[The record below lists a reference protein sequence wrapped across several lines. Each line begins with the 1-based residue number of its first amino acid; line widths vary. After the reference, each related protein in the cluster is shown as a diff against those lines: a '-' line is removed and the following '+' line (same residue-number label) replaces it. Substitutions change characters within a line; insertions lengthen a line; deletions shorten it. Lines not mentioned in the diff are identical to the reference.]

1 MSSARTELDAG
12 TLRESPWPRVMSI
25 AGQVASLV
33 FLGVLY
39 LFLYAPLLV
48 IALFSFN
55 DSETQTLP
63 FEGFTTEWY
72 DQMIAN
78 DALKDAAFYSFKVTL
93 LAVAIGI
100 VFGTG
105 FALLVYRV
113 LGRRTRG
120 VAQGLLAVP
129 VVLPGV
135 VLGISLLVVFRSID
149 LKPGFLAIVI
159 GHATFV
165 TPIIMFVVLTRL
177 RTMDPALEHASMDL
191 GAGRIRT
198 FLNVTLPQ
206 LRVALLAGA
215 LLGFTISFDEI
226 IVTFFL
232 AGVDVTLPVYVWN
245 QLRFGFTPEI
255 NAIFTLIGSASIVLI
270 VAGTTLLTGTLRGRS
285 DRRTIGSLV
294 DSNRDGGS

>member
-1 MSSARTELDAG
+1 MNDAS
-12 TLRESPWPRVMSI
+12 RAKSI
-25 AGQVASLV
+25 AAQVGSLV
-33 FLGVLY
+33 FIGALY
-39 LFLYAPLLV
+39 LFLYSPLLV

-63 FEGFTTEWY
+63 FEGFSTRWY
-72 DQMIAN
+72 EGMLEN
-78 DALKDAAFYSFKVTL
+78 DALKDAAFYSFQVTV
-93 LAVAIGI
+93 LAVVIGV
-100 VFGTG
+100 VFGTA
-105 FALLVYRV
+105 FALMVHRL
-113 LGRRTRG
+113 LGPRSSG
-120 VAQGLLAVP
+120 AVQGLLAIP

-149 LKPGFLAIVI
+149 LEPGFLAIVI

-165 TPIIMFVVLTRL
+165 TPIIMFVLLTRL

-191 GAGRIRT
+191 GAGRVRT
-198 FLNVTLPQ
+198 FVNVTLPQ
-206 LRVALLAGA
+206 LRVALIAAA

-255 NAIFTLIGSASIVLI
+255 NAIFTLIGIASIVAI
-270 VAGTTLLTGTLRGRS
+270 IAGTALLTGTLRGRPDGPRRIGVS
-285 DRRTIGSLV
+285 DGVER
-294 DSNRDGGS
+294 

>member
-1 MSSARTELDAG
+1 MSDVSRAR
-12 TLRESPWPRVMSI
+12 SI
-25 AGQVASLV
+25 AAQVGSLV
-33 FLGVLY
+33 FIGALY

-63 FEGFTTEWY
+63 FEGFSTRWY
-72 DQMIAN
+72 EGMWEN
-78 DALKDAAFYSFKVTL
+78 DALKEAAFYSFKVTV
-93 LAVAIGI
+93 LAVVIGV
-100 VFGTG
+100 VFGTA
-105 FALLVYRV
+105 FALMVHRV
-113 LGRRTRG
+113 LGPRSSG
-120 VAQGLLAVP
+120 AVQGLLAIP

-165 TPIIMFVVLTRL
+165 TPIIMFVLLTRL

-191 GAGRIRT
+191 GAGRVRT
-198 FLNVTLPQ
+198 FVNVTLPQ
-206 LRVALLAGA
+206 LRVALIAAA

-232 AGVDVTLPVYVWN
+232 AGVEVTLPVYVWN

-255 NAIFTLIGSASIVLI
+255 NAIFTLIGIASIVAI
-270 VAGTTLLTGTLRGRS
+270 IAGTTLLTGTLRGRPDS
-285 DRRTIGSLV
+285 PRRIGAL
-294 DSNRDGGS
+294 GGVKR

>member
-1 MSSARTELDAG
+1 MSSAPVALPATTPA
-12 TLRESPWPRVMSI
+12 ESPWPRVRSV
-25 AGQVASLV
+25 AGQLGSML
-33 FLGVLY
+33 FIGVLY

-63 FEGFTTEWY
+63 FEGFSTRWY
-72 DQMIAN
+72 DGMLKN
-78 DALKDAAFYSFKVTL
+78 DALKEAAFYSFKVTI
-93 LAVAIGI
+93 LAVAIGV
-100 VFGTG
+100 VFGTA
-105 FALLVYRV
+105 FALLVHRT

-120 VAQGLLAVP
+120 AVQGLLAVP

-149 LKPGFLAIVI
+149 LEPGFLAIVI

-191 GAGRIRT
+191 GAGRVRT
-198 FLNVTLPQ
+198 FVNVTLPQ
-206 LRVALLAGA
+206 LRVALLAAA

-232 AGVDVTLPVYVWN
+232 AGVDITLPVYVWN

-255 NAIFTLIGSASIVLI
+255 NAIFTLIGVASIALI
-270 VAGTTLLTGTLRGRS
+270 VAGTALLTGALRGRPDS
-285 DRRTIGSLV
+285 PRRIGAL
-294 DSNRDGGS
+294 GGVQR

>member
-1 MSSARTELDAG
+1 VAVHPAAET
-12 TLRESPWPRVMSI
+12 ESPWAMVRTV
-25 AGQVASLV
+25 AGRIGAAV
-33 FLGVLY
+33 FIGLLY

-63 FEGFTTEWY
+63 FEGFTTRWY
-72 DQMIAN
+72 DGMAQN
-78 DALKDAAFYSFKVTL
+78 DALKEAAFYSLKVTL
-93 LAVAIGI
+93 LAVVIGVI
-100 VFGTG
+100 FGTA
-105 FALLVYRV
+105 FALLVHRV
-113 LGRRTRG
+113 LGPRTRG
-120 VAQGLLAVP
+120 IMQGLLAVP

-165 TPIIMFVVLTRL
+165 APIIMFVVLTRL
-177 RTMDPALEHASMDL
+177 RTMDPTLEHASMDL
-191 GAGRIRT
+191 GAGRIKT
-198 FLNVTLPQ
+198 FVNVTLPQ
-206 LRVALLAGA
+206 LRVALLAAA

-255 NAIFTLIGSASIVLI
+255 NAIFTLIGITSIVLI
-270 VAGTTLLTGTLRGRS
+270 IVGTVLLTGALRGRPDS
-285 DRRTIGSLV
+285 PRRIGAL
-294 DSNRDGGS
+294 GGPQR

>member
-1 MSSARTELDAG
+1 LSSAPVALGAG
-12 TLRESPWPRVMSI
+12 TRESPWPRVREL
-25 AGQVASLV
+25 AGRVASVL
-33 FLGVLY
+33 FIGALY

-63 FEGFTTEWY
+63 FEGFSTRWE
-72 DQMIAN
+72 DGMLEN
-78 DALKDAAFYSFKVTL
+78 EALKEAAFYSLKVSL
-93 LAVAIGI
+93 LAVAIG
-100 VFGTG
+100 VVLGTA
-105 FALLVYRV
+105 FALLVHRV
-113 LGRRTRG
+113 LGPRTRG
-120 VAQGLLAVP
+120 LIQGLLAVP

-135 VLGISLLVVFRSID
+135 VLGISLLVVFRTIKLD
-149 LKPGFLAIVI
+149 PGFLAIVI

-206 LRVALLAGA
+206 LRVALLAAA

-255 NAIFTLIGSASIVLI
+255 NAIFTLIGTASIILI
-270 VAGTTLLTGTLRGRS
+270 VAGTALLTGALRRADS
-285 DRRTIGSLV
+285 PRRIGAL
-294 DSNRDGGS
+294 GGVQR

>member
-1 MSSARTELDAG
+1 MSSTPVVLEAG
-12 TLRESPWPRVMSI
+12 AVRESPWPRVRSV

-33 FLGVLY
+33 FIGLLY
-39 LFLYAPLLV
+39 LFLYAPLLI

-63 FEGFTTEWY
+63 FEGFTTQWY
-72 DQMIAN
+72 DQMLAN
-78 DALKDAAFYSFKVTL
+78 DAIKEAAFYSFKVTM
-93 LAVAIGI
+93 LAVGIGI

-105 FALLVYRV
+105 FALLVHRV
-113 LGRRTRG
+113 LGSRTRG
-120 VAQGLLAVP
+120 VVQGLLAVP

-135 VLGISLLVVFRSID
+135 VLGISLLVVFRSINV
-149 LKPGFLAIVI
+149 KPGFLAIVI

-198 FLNVTLPQ
+198 FINVTLPQ

-255 NAIFTLIGSASIVLI
+255 NAIFTLIGTASIVLI
-270 VAGTTLLTGTLRGRS
+270 VAGTTLLTRTLRGLS
-285 DRRTIGSLV
+285 GRRTVGSLV
-294 DSNRDGGS
+294 NSNRDGGS

>member
-1 MSSARTELDAG
+1 MWTRVRT
-12 TLRESPWPRVMSI
+12 I
-25 AGQVASLV
+25 AGSVAAFV
-33 FLGVLY
+33 FIGLLY

-55 DSETQTLP
+55 DSEVQTLP
-63 FEGFTTEWY
+63 FSGFTTRWY
-72 DQMIAN
+72 DGMAEN
-78 DALKDAAFYSFKVTL
+78 EALKEAAFYSFKVTL
-93 LAVAIGI
+93 LAVVIGVI
-100 VFGTG
+100 FGTA
-105 FALLVYRV
+105 FALLVHRV
-113 LGRRTRG
+113 LGPRTKGLVQG
-120 VAQGLLAVP
+120 VLAVP

-177 RTMDPALEHASMDL
+177 RTMDPTLEHASMDL
-191 GAGRIRT
+191 GAGRIKT
-198 FLNVTLPQ
+198 FINVTLPQ
-206 LRVALLAGA
+206 LRVALLAAA

-232 AGVDVTLPVYVWN
+232 AGVDITLPVYVWN

-255 NAIFTLIGSASIVLI
+255 NAIFTLIGIASIVLI
-270 VAGTTLLTGTLRGRS
+270 VAGTALLTGTLRGRPDS
-285 DRRTIGSLV
+285 PRRIGAL
-294 DSNRDGGS
+294 GGAQR

>member
-1 MSSARTELDAG
+1 LSSAPVALHPASESD
-12 TLRESPWPRVMSI
+12 SPWTRVRTI
-25 AGQVASLV
+25 AGSVAAIAFISL
-33 FLGVLY
+33 LY

-55 DSETQTLP
+55 DSEVQTLP
-63 FEGFTTEWY
+63 FSGFTTRWY
-72 DQMIAN
+72 DGMAQN
-78 DALKDAAFYSFKVTL
+78 EALKEAAFYSLKVTL
-93 LAVAIGI
+93 LAVVIGVI
-100 VFGTG
+100 FGTA
-105 FALLVYRV
+105 FALLVHRV
-113 LGRRTRG
+113 LGPRTKG
-120 VAQGLLAVP
+120 LVQGLLAVP

-177 RTMDPALEHASMDL
+177 RTMDPTLEHASMDL
-191 GAGRIRT
+191 GAGRIKT
-198 FLNVTLPQ
+198 FVNVTLPQ
-206 LRVALLAGA
+206 LRVALLAAA

-232 AGVDVTLPVYVWN
+232 AGVDITLPVYVWN

-255 NAIFTLIGSASIVLI
+255 NAIFTLIGIVSIVLI
-270 VAGTTLLTGTLRGRS
+270 VAGTALLTGTLRGRPDS
-285 DRRTIGSLV
+285 PRRIGAL
-294 DSNRDGGS
+294 GSAQR

>member
-1 MSSARTELDAG
+1 MWTRVRT
-12 TLRESPWPRVMSI
+12 I
-25 AGQVASLV
+25 AGSVAAIAFIGL
-33 FLGVLY
+33 LY

-55 DSETQTLP
+55 DSEVQTLP
-63 FEGFTTEWY
+63 FSGFTTRWY
-72 DQMIAN
+72 ESMAQN
-78 DALKDAAFYSFKVTL
+78 EALKEAAFYSFQVTL
-93 LAVAIGI
+93 LAVVTGVI
-100 VFGTG
+100 FGTG
-105 FALLVYRV
+105 FALVVHRV
-113 LGRRTRG
+113 LGPRTKG
-120 VAQGLLAVP
+120 PVQGLLAVP

-177 RTMDPALEHASMDL
+177 RTMDPTLEHASMDL
-191 GAGRIRT
+191 GAGRIKT
-198 FLNVTLPQ
+198 FVNVTLPQ
-206 LRVALLAGA
+206 LRVALLAAA

-232 AGVDVTLPVYVWN
+232 AGVDITLPVYVWN

-255 NAIFTLIGSASIVLI
+255 NAIFTLIGIASIVLI
-270 VAGTTLLTGTLRGRS
+270 VAGTALLTRALRGGP
-285 DRRTIGSLV
+285 DAPRTIGAL
-294 DSNRDGGS
+294 GGAQR

>member
-1 MSSARTELDAG
+1 LSSAPVAIGAG
-12 TLRESPWPRVMSI
+12 PRESPWPRVREL
-25 AGQVASLV
+25 AGRAASVL
-33 FLGVLY
+33 FIGALY

-63 FEGFTTEWY
+63 FEGFSTRWY
-72 DQMIAN
+72 DGMLEN
-78 DALKDAAFYSFKVTL
+78 EALKEAAFYSLKVSL
-93 LAVAIGI
+93 LAVAIG
-100 VFGTG
+100 VVLGTA
-105 FALLVYRV
+105 FALLVHRV
-113 LGRRTRG
+113 LGPRTRG
-120 VAQGLLAVP
+120 LVQGLLAVP

-135 VLGISLLVVFRSID
+135 VLGISLLVVFRTIKLD
-149 LKPGFLAIVI
+149 PGFLAIVI

-206 LRVALLAGA
+206 LRVALLAAA

-255 NAIFTLIGSASIVLI
+255 NAIFTLIGTASIVLI
-270 VAGTTLLTGTLRGRS
+270 VAGTALLTAALRRADS
-285 DRRTIGSLV
+285 PRRIGAL
-294 DSNRDGGS
+294 GGVQR